1 MPSTN
6 EVVGTIHYNFDP
18 LYVIITI
25 TAGLTYKATL
35 NAQDVVTFVRGVILD
50 AAIHQHS
57 RGARLVI
64 AFNEDA
70 DRTMSGPGTRIA
82 GTMHVSTRPPRVVLT
97 IKEGLVQEQQLRIKG
112 IVDRLQ
118 IPTTKATVTPYGN
131 THWLIITI
139 VTPSQE

>member
-25 TAGLTYKATL
+25 TAGLTYKAAL
-35 NAQDVVTFVRGVILD
+35 NARKVIEFVRGVILD

-82 GTMHVSTRPPRVVLT
+82 GTMHVSSCAPRITLT
-97 IKEGLVQEQQLRIKG
+97 IKEGLVQDQQLRIKG

-118 IPTTKATVTPYGN
+118 IPNTKATVTPYGN